1 MKTTSAQSLW
11 RRAVIAAITAL
22 SINAASPA
30 LAEQNELTVYCG
42 RGEEFVKPVIDKFEQ
57 ETGIRMSVRYG
68 GTAELAVTL
77 LEEGD
82 NSPADV
88 FIAQDAGALGALK
101 KNGRLTG
108 LPDDIPAMVMPRF
121 RSSENKWVGVS
132 GRARVLV
139 YNTEKLSKEDLPTD
153 LFGFCEPQ
161 WRGRIGWAPENGS
174 FQSFVTAL
182 VLREGRD
189 RALTWLTG
197 IQANEPRVY
206 AKNSAIV
213 AAVGAGEIDAG
224 FVNHYYLYMAQ
235 RSQPD
240 ISAANFYFPGESAGS
255 LVNVAGAGILASS
268 QKKDDAANFIRFLLR
283 EDIQRHFVEKTCEY
297 PVIESIDVTGTLT
310 PLNLVPNLSIDLNEL
325 SGLENTLELLHEAGV
340 L

>member
-1 MKTTSAQSLW
+1 MKPASAQKSW
-11 RRAVIAAITAL
+11 RRAVFAAITAL
-22 SINAASPA
+22 SLNVATHAEAA
-30 LAEQNELTVYCG
+30 QDELTVYCG
-42 RGEEFVKPVIDKFEQ
+42 RGEEFVKPMIDQYEQ
-57 ETGIRMSVRYG
+57 ETGIRMNVRYG
-68 GTAELAVTL
+68 GTAELTVTI
-77 LEEGD
+77 LEEGE

-101 KNGRLTG
+101 KNNRLAE
-108 LPDDIPAMVMPRF
+108 LPGDIPSLVMPRF

-139 YNTEKLSKEDLPTD
+139 YNSEKLSKENIPAD
-153 LFGFCEPQ
+153 LFGFCDPA

-182 VLREGRD
+182 VVREGHD
-189 RALTWLTG
+189 RALAWLKG

-213 AAVGAGEIDAG
+213 AAVAAGEIDAG
-224 FVNHYYLYMAQ
+224 FVNHYYLYMAR

-240 ISAANFYFPGESAGS
+240 IKAENYFFPGESAGS
-255 LVNVAGAGILASS
+255 LVNVAGAGIITSS
-268 QKKDDAANFIRFLLR
+268 QQKETAANFIRFLLR
-283 EDIQRHFVEKTCEY
+283 EDVQQYFLENTCEY
-297 PVIESIDVTGTLT
+297 PVIESIDVSGKLT
-310 PLNLVPNLSIDLNEL
+310 PLNLVPGLSIDLNDL
-325 SGLENTLELLHEAGV
+325 DGLEGTLELLHEAGV